1 MHSRKK
7 SLKQTPA
14 DSLSRPEKPGDA
26 TSRRL
31 RMLIQKTDYSFITL
45 MQRNRRTHMTIKMN
59 CKKLLLEE
67 VFEKVGD
74 RISKQT
80 LEEKINQFSKYGNVF
95 LFIELMNLRRELEK
109 LKEETNSLRNEA
121 LIYVKR

>member
-1 MHSRKK
+1 
-7 SLKQTPA
+7 
-14 DSLSRPEKPGDA
+14 
-26 TSRRL
+26 
-31 RMLIQKTDYSFITL
+31 
-45 MQRNRRTHMTIKMN
+45 MTIKMN

-74 RISKQT
+74 GISKQT
-80 LEEKINQFSKYGNVF
+80 LEEKVNQFSKYGNVF

-109 LKEETNSLRNEA
+109 LKEETNSLRNET

>member
-1 MHSRKK
+1 
-7 SLKQTPA
+7 
-14 DSLSRPEKPGDA
+14 
-26 TSRRL
+26 
-31 RMLIQKTDYSFITL
+31 
-45 MQRNRRTHMTIKMN
+45 MTIKMN

-80 LEEKINQFSKYGNVF
+80 LEEKVNQFSKYGNVF

-109 LKEETNSLRNEA
+109 LKEETNSLRNET